1 MPVLVVLVLVLTCLV
16 CTCRSGFSSALFCD
30 FDFCRWTHKP
40 NCPMRDSI
48 KSYKYRRKNQ
58 CAHGCVIVSDH
69 AEYCTKLFQKICI
82 GQQGLRHAMSS
93 ALHAGELINPKCTV
107 SKENM
112 LAPSPSKWSL
122 HRLHANT
129 METTS
134 FYKVQV
140 QATRRHTATTAI
152 YNSFLNVAST
162 QTPASTIRR
171 GVVQVQV

>member
-1 MPVLVVLVLVLTCLV
+1 MESDIVRVGERAPRATA
-16 CTCRSGFSSALFCD
+16 CRMRVRGRGTQGQRKGQASSGPNRCRGGRERGVAVSPDFFGEFPYFAEKLLF
-30 FDFCRWTHKP
+30 R
-40 NCPMRDSI
+40 
-48 KSYKYRRKNQ
+48 
-58 CAHGCVIVSDH
+58 
-69 AEYCTKLFQKICI
+69 E
-82 GQQGLRHAMSS
+82 
-93 ALHAGELINPKCTV
+93 CTV
-107 SKENM
+107 GKENI

-162 QTPASTIRR
+162 QTPVSTIRR
-171 GVVQVQV
+171 VLQVHV